1 MKSGVFCGCKQAV
14 KCYNLLMSKYISST
28 PDILSGTPVIKG
40 TRIPIDAILYRL
52 KEGYPLEAIHDMYS
66 WVNIKTLEG
75 AIDEAIQ
82 AVSTTFQ
89 MHEAS

>member
-1 MKSGVFCGCKQAV
+1 
-14 KCYNLLMSKYISST
+14 MSKYISST

-40 TRIPIDAILYRL
+40 TRIPIDVILYRL